1 MMQRSWFWDRLA
13 KRYARMPIVDQASY
27 ETKLEKTRALLRP
40 DTRMLEFGCGTGS
53 TAILH
58 APHVA
63 HILAIDYS
71 ARMLD
76 IARERARAAGASNV
90 SFAQGSLA
98 ELESPAGSWD
108 VILGMN
114 ILHLLPDRAQTL
126 TRVKELLKPGGLFI
140 SSTICI
146 GDGSWQMRAVAPVFR
161 ALPLLPSV
169 FSLTLRQLTEELKT
183 PNSRSSIAGRQAKT
197 RPSSSWRESES
208 RKHRPECCP
217 AIRFR
222 APISR

>member
-40 DTRMLEFGCGTGS
+40 NSRMLEFGCGTGS
-53 TAILH
+53 TAIWL
-58 APHVA
+58 APHVG

-76 IARERARAAGASNV
+76 IAREKARAAGASNV

-108 VILGMN
+108 VILAMN

-169 FSLTLRQLTEELKT
+169 FSLTLSQLTEELEHAELEIEHCWSPGK
-183 PNSRSSIAGRQAKT
+183 NKAVFIVA
-197 RPSSSWRESES
+197 
-208 RKHRPECCP
+208 RKRVSQTSPLMLPRH
-217 AIRFR
+217 
-222 APISR
+222 